1 MPIANCKRCGRLY
14 NRAGRDICP
23 ECIRQEDAVLLEIRQ
38 YLKKHPQANI
48 YEVAEGTN
56 ATYEEI
62 VEFLRDGR
70 LILRDNPN
78 MAYPCERCG
87 TLTQSGRL
95 CANCT
100 QVMAKGLGHA
110 TATLHR
116 DETQG
121 KRGKGFLSQ
130 TQRYVGS

>member
-1 MPIANCKRCGRLY
+1 MAIANCKRCGRLY
-14 NRAGRDICP
+14 NRVGRDMCQD
-23 ECIRQEDAVLLEIRQ
+23 CIRKEDDVLLDIRQ

-48 YEVAEGTN
+48 YEVADGTA

-62 VEFLRDGR
+62 VDFLRDGR

-100 QVMAKGLGHA
+100 QALTQGLGQA
-110 TATLHR
+110 AAALKR

-121 KRGKGFLSQ
+121 KRGKGFLS
-130 TQRYVGS
+130 R

>member
-1 MPIANCKRCGRLY
+1 M
-14 NRAGRDICP
+14 
-23 ECIRQEDAVLLEIRQ
+23 LEIRQ

-48 YEVAEGTN
+48 YEVADGTA

-62 VEFLRDGR
+62 VAFLRDGR

-100 QVMAKGLGHA
+100 QALAKELGQA
-110 TATLHR
+110 AAAIQK
-116 DETQG
+116 EESQG
-121 KRGKGFLSQ
+121 KRGKGFLS
-130 TQRYVGS
+130 R